1 MAEVKP
7 ALTRCFW
14 FCAEALS
21 KGPGRRPLQDRIH
34 DDATGPSANIRLTLP
49 AVPAAWGLSTR
60 FHRHST
66 THFGSHTFYPIW
78 LTKKL

>member
-1 MAEVKP
+1 MLLVLCGSAVEG
-7 ALTRCFW
+7 A
-14 FCAEALS
+14 
-21 KGPGRRPLQDRIH
+21 GPTPPRPLQDKIH
-34 DDATGPSANIRLTLP
+34 DDTTGPSANIRLILP

-66 THFGSHTFYPIW
+66 THFGSHTFYLIW

>member
-1 MAEVKP
+1 MLLVLCGSAVEGV
-7 ALTRCFW
+7 
-14 FCAEALS
+14 
-21 KGPGRRPLQDRIH
+21 GPTPPRSLQDKIH
-34 DDATGPSANIRLTLP
+34 DDATGPSANIRLILP

-66 THFGSHTFYPIW
+66 THFGSHTFYLIW